1 MYTMKPIHRSQE
13 LEHRALESYRVSIED
28 ADEDIGAFLYC
39 APEKGAAL
47 AADYADTIEGP
58 LSGVPFGVK
67 DNIAV
72 EGFPLTCG
80 SRILEGFTSPYS
92 ATAVKRLMR
101 AGAVPVGKLNLD
113 EFGMGSSTEH
123 SAYKVTT
130 NPWDPERVPGG
141 SSGGSAAAVAAGFV
155 PFALGSD
162 TGGSVRQPAAFCGT
176 YGLKPTYGV
185 VSRYGLVAYASS
197 LECIGI
203 LGESI
208 DMTRAVFQTISGS
221 DPIDQTSV
229 DAPQYRLSDGF
240 NVGHGADGTN
250 WSGTVKVAVP
260 SGFGGLSPAIEAGMK
275 RTVEAMR
282 SMGWEIHEVDLP
294 ALDYAV
300 PVYYTI
306 ATAEASSNL
315 ARYTGIRY
323 GRRAATSAGPEE
335 MTRLTREEGF
345 GDEVK
350 LRVLLGTY
358 VLRSG
363 FQDQYYVRAQKIR
376 TLIRRQI
383 DELFAE
389 HALVLM
395 PAFPTQAFRRGDADL
410 TPFMQKLADQY
421 TVTANLAG
429 IPALSMPV
437 GMEEGL
443 PVGMQLM
450 APRFQEERLFAAAEA
465 VTASLGCGGRITTAR
480 HRLYTVDGAQGGG
493 DHGSL

>member
-1 MYTMKPIHRSQE
+1 MYSMRPIRRSQE
-13 LEHRALESYRVSIED
+13 LDREALESYKISLED
-28 ADEDIGAFLYC
+28 ADERIGAFLHC

-47 AADYADTIEGP
+47 AAEAVEEGDGS
-58 LSGVPFGVK
+58 LSGIPFAVK

-72 EGFPLTCG
+72 AGLPLTCG
-80 SRILEGFTSPYS
+80 SRILEGFTSPFS
-92 ATAVKRLMR
+92 ATAVERLLR

-123 SAYKVTT
+123 SAYKITK

-141 SSGGSAAAVAAGFV
+141 SSGGSAAAVAAGMV

-176 YGLKPTYGV
+176 YGLKPTYGA

-203 LGESI
+203 LGESVDI
-208 DMTRAVFQTISGS
+208 TRKVFGAISGS
-221 DPIDQTSV
+221 DPKDQTSV
-229 DAPQYRLSDGF
+229 EAPRGGLY
-240 NVGHGADGTN
+240 TN
-250 WSGTVKVAVP
+250 GITQGPGRVKVAVP
-260 SGFGGLSPAIEAGMK
+260 SGFAGLSPAIEQGMR
-275 RTVEAMR
+275 RTIEAMR
-282 SMGWEIHEVDLP
+282 SLDWVIHEVELP
-294 ALDYAV
+294 ILDYAV

-323 GRRAATSAGPEE
+323 GTRAATSAGPEE

-376 TLIRRQI
+376 TRIRQQL
-383 DELFAE
+383 DTVFSDHTLM
-389 HALVLM
+389 LM
-395 PAFPTQAFRRGDADL
+395 PAFPTQAFRRGDTEL

-429 IPALSMPV
+429 IPAMSMPV
-437 GMEEGL
+437 GEEEGL

-450 APRFQEERLFAAAEA
+450 APHFHEERLFSAADA
-465 VTASLGCGGRITTAR
+465 VTRTLGCGGRIMTSR
-480 HRLYTVDGAQGGG
+480 ERLFTDFPGGG
-493 DHGSL
+493 DHGSI